1 MIHIPCRPDAGVFFL
16 EILMTAFSK
25 QIARATRIARTEAKR
40 LAARVALL
48 KHPAVKAAFEA
59 FPPVMRKDINV
70 SLSAYGDSVFM
81 NTTLRGLDSF
91 KSPKLTKVLEKFMG
105 DEWTARVNEYT
116 NDLSPNKDFHFEQRV
131 GKFTIAVSLYAYV
144 KSDSPLCRVVVTGMT
159 ERMVR
164 EEIRE
169 IVCA

>member
-1 MIHIPCRPDAGVFFL
+1 
-16 EILMTAFSK
+16 MTAFSK

-59 FPPVMRKDINV
+59 FPLNMRKDINM

-81 NTTLRGLDSF
+81 NLTIRALDSF
-91 KSPKLTKVLEKFMG
+91 KSPKLTKVLEKFVG
-105 DEWTARVNEYT
+105 DEWTARVNDYPNET
-116 NDLSPNKDFHFEQRV
+116 PNKDFHFERRV
-131 GKFTIAVSLYAYV
+131 GGFLLSVSVYAYV

>member
-1 MIHIPCRPDAGVFFL
+1 VFFL

-25 QIARATRIARTEAKR
+25 QIARASRTARTEAKR

-59 FPPVMRKDINV
+59 FPLVMRKDVNV

-81 NTTLRGLDSF
+81 NTSLRGLDSF
-91 KSPKLTKVLEKFMG
+91 KSPKLTKVLEKFVG
-105 DEWTARVNEYT
+105 DEWSARVNEYT
-116 NDLSPNKDFHFEQRV
+116 NDLSPNKDFHFERRV
-131 GKFTIAVSLYAYV
+131 AIASAISEFTISVSLYAYV
-144 KSDSPLCRVVVTGMT
+144 KSDSPLCRIVVTGVT
-159 ERMVR
+159 ERVVR
-164 EEIRE
+164 EETKE